1 MTKYGNVVNLFVIAI
16 AIGLVYAA
24 RENYESFGNVHSY
37 GSNGKGNNLVA
48 NAATVGSSGYGV
60 PLGAMNM
67 PPTVAWYNNYNPNY
81 PMNNNPYAY
90 VPGVNYQ
97 TPGGPNS
104 NLNQTPLMY
113 PTQLY
118 PRIPFAPQVGRPCS
132 ENSCGAT
139 GVCQQGICQ
148 RKNSDGTVFNIP
160 V

>member
-1 MTKYGNVVNLFVIAI
+1 MTKYGNVVNLLAIAI

-24 RENYESFGNVHSY
+24 RENYESFGNV
-37 GSNGKGNNLVA
+37 KGNNPVA

-67 PPTVAWYNNYNPNY
+67 PPTLSWYKNYNPNY
-81 PMNNNPYAY
+81 KMNNNPYAY

-97 TPGGPNS
+97 SPGGPMS
-104 NLNQTPLMY
+104 NLNQTPLTY

-118 PRIPFAPQVGRPCS
+118 PKIPFYPSVGKPCG

-139 GVCQQGICQ
+139 GVCQQGVCQ